1 MMGVIPKEKRS
12 IKFHVVND
20 KIRNIKTAQLG
31 KLAQ

>member
-20 KIRNIKTAQLG
+20 TKVETSKQHNLG
-31 KLAQ
+31 N